1 MQPSMGSALH
11 EESLMRA
18 AALLLPFALAT
29 GFASAPL
36 LAAPATP
43 AAATAAKQSQLRL
56 QTFHPGPQAMFSVSS
71 VLIEGRQDAILVDAQ
86 FAASDARALVD
97 TIRTSGKRLTTI
109 YISHGDPDYYFGLAT
124 LQDAFPQARIV
135 ATAQTVAHIQQTQ
148 AGKLAYWGPK
158 MGADV
163 PARIVVPQVLDGDA
177 LQLEGQRLLLIGLD
191 GPTPDRSVL
200 WVPSLRAI
208 VGGIPVVAG
217 EHVWMADTQTPQSH
231 ADWLQTLQRL
241 QALKPKVVV
250 PGHYAPGVALDA
262 SALRFTA
269 DYIRAFDAEA
279 AKAKDS
285 AALVK
290 AMQVRYSTLAGV
302 ESLELSAKV
311 AKGEMRWP

>member
-1 MQPSMGSALH
+1 
-11 EESLMRA
+11 MRT
-18 AALLLPFALAT
+18 AALLLPLALAAS
-29 GFASAPL
+29 FASTPL
-36 LAAPATP
+36 LAAPAAP
-43 AAATAAKQSQLRL
+43 APASAAKSQLRL

-71 VLIEGRQDAILVDAQ
+71 VLIEGRNDAILVNAP
-86 FAASDARALVD
+86 FAAGDARRLVEQ
-97 TIRTSGKRLTTI
+97 IRASGKQLTTI

-124 LQDAFPQARIV
+124 VQDAFPQARIV
-135 ATAQTVAHIQQTQ
+135 ATAQTVAHIRESQ

-163 PARIVVPQVLDGDA
+163 PARIVVPAVLEGDA
-177 LQLEGQRLLLIGLD
+177 LQLEGQRLPLIGLD

-231 ADWLQTLQRL
+231 ADWLRTLQQL

-250 PGHYAPGVALDA
+250 PGHYAEGAALDA

-269 DYIRAFDAEA
+269 EYIRAFDVES

-290 AMQVRYSTLAGV
+290 AMQARYPKLAGV
-302 ESLELSAKV
+302 ASLELSAKV
-311 AKGEMRWP
+311 AKGEMQWP

>member
-1 MQPSMGSALH
+1 
-11 EESLMRA
+11 MRT
-18 AALLLPFALAT
+18 AALLLPLALAAS
-29 GFASAPL
+29 FSSAPL
-36 LAAPATP
+36 LAAPAAP
-43 AAATAAKQSQLRL
+43 APASAATSQLRL
-56 QTFHPGPQAMFSVSS
+56 HTFHLGPQAMFPVSS
-71 VLIEGRQDAILVDAQ
+71 VLIEGRNDAILVNAQ
-86 FAASDARALVD
+86 FAAGDARRLVEQ
-97 TIRTSGKRLTTI
+97 IRASGKRLTTI

-124 LQDAFPQARIV
+124 MQDAFPQAHIV
-135 ATAQTVAHIQQTQ
+135 ATAQTVAHIRESQ

-158 MGADV
+158 MGADA
-163 PARIVVPQVLDGDA
+163 PARIVVPSVLEGDA
-177 LQLEGQRLLLIGLD
+177 LQLEGQRLPLIGLD

-231 ADWLQTLQRL
+231 ADWLRTLQQL

-250 PGHYAPGVALDA
+250 PGHYAEGAPLDA

-269 DYIRAFDAEA
+269 DYIRAFDVET

-290 AMQVRYSTLAGV
+290 AMRARYPQLAGV
-302 ESLELSAKV
+302 ASLELSAKV
-311 AKGEMRWP
+311 AKGEMQWP

>member
-1 MQPSMGSALH
+1 
-11 EESLMRA
+11 MRT
-18 AALLLPFALAT
+18 AALLLPFALAASFT
-29 GFASAPL
+29 SAPL
-36 LAAPATP
+36 LAAPASP
-43 AAATAAKQSQLRL
+43 AHATAPQSQLRL

-71 VLIEGRQDAILVDAQ
+71 VLIEGRHDAILVDAQ
-86 FAASDARALVD
+86 FGASDARKLVEL
-97 TIRTSGKRLTTI
+97 IRSSGKQLTTI

-124 LQDAFPQARIV
+124 LQDAFPKARIV
-135 ATAQTVAHIQQTQ
+135 AIAQTVAHIQQTQ

-158 MGADV
+158 MGSDV
-163 PARIVVPQVLDGDA
+163 PKRIVMPQVLEGGA
-177 LQLEGQRLLLIGLD
+177 LQLEGERLPLIGLD

-217 EHVWMADTQTPQSH
+217 EHVWMADTQTPKSH

-250 PGHYAPGVALDA
+250 PGHYAPGAALDA

-279 AKAKDS
+279 AKAQDS
-285 AALVK
+285 AALVR
-290 AMQVRYSTLAGV
+290 AMRARYPTLAGV

>member
-1 MQPSMGSALH
+1 
-11 EESLMRA
+11 MRT
-18 AALLLPFALAT
+18 AALLLPLALAA

-36 LAAPATP
+36 LAAPAAP
-43 AAATAAKQSQLRL
+43 AAATSAKHSQLHL

-71 VLIEGRQDAILVDAQ
+71 VLIEGRHEAILVDAQ
-86 FAASDARALVD
+86 FAASDARAVVEK
-97 TIRTSGKRLTTI
+97 IRASGKQLTTI

-135 ATAQTVAHIQQTQ
+135 ATAQTVAHIEQTQ
-148 AGKLAYWGPK
+148 AVKLAYWGPK

-177 LQLEGQRLLLIGLD
+177 LQLEGQRLPLIGLE
-191 GPTPDRSVL
+191 GPTPGRTVL

-241 QALKPKVVV
+241 QALKPEVVV
-250 PGHYAPGVALDA
+250 PGHYAPGAALDA
-262 SALRFTA
+262 SAQRFTA
-269 DYIRAFDAEA
+269 DYIRAFDVEA
-279 AKAKDS
+279 AKAKDG
-285 AALVK
+285 AALVQ
-290 AMQVRYSTLAGV
+290 AMRARYPTLAGV

-311 AKGEMRWP
+311 AKGEMQWP

>member
-1 MQPSMGSALH
+1 
-11 EESLMRA
+11 MRT
-18 AALLLPFALAT
+18 AALLLPLALAAS
-29 GFASAPL
+29 FASAPL
-36 LAAPATP
+36 LAASASSPAP
-43 AAATAAKQSQLRL
+43 AAATKSQLRL
-56 QTFHPGPQAMFSVSS
+56 QTFHPGPQAMFQVSS
-71 VLIEGRQDAILVDAQ
+71 VLIEGRHDAILVNAQ
-86 FAASDARALVD
+86 FGASDARRLVD
-97 TIRTSGKRLTTI
+97 LIRASGRQLTTI

-124 LQDAFPQARIV
+124 LQDAFPQAHIV

-177 LQLEGQRLLLIGLD
+177 LQLEGERLPLIGLD

-200 WVPSLRAI
+200 WLPSLRAI

-217 EHVWMADTQTPQSH
+217 EHVWMADTQTPTSH
-231 ADWLQTLQRL
+231 TDWLQTLQRL

-250 PGHYAPGVALDA
+250 PGHYAPDAALDA

-290 AMQVRYSTLAGV
+290 AMQARYPTLAGV
-302 ESLELSAKV
+302 ASLELSAKV
-311 AKGEMRWP
+311 AKGEMQWP

>member
-1 MQPSMGSALH
+1 
-11 EESLMRA
+11 MRT
-18 AALLLPFALAT
+18 AALLLPLALAAS
-29 GFASAPL
+29 FASAPL
-36 LAAPATP
+36 LAASASSPAP
-43 AAATAAKQSQLRL
+43 AAATKSQLRL
-56 QTFHPGPQAMFSVSS
+56 QTFHPGAQAMFPVSS
-71 VLIEGRQDAILVDAQ
+71 VLIEGRHDAILVNAQ
-86 FAASDARALVD
+86 FGASDARRLVD
-97 TIRTSGKRLTTI
+97 LIRASGRQLTTI

-124 LQDAFPQARIV
+124 VQDAFPQARIV

-163 PARIVVPQVLDGDA
+163 PARIVVPQVLEGDA
-177 LQLEGQRLLLIGLD
+177 LQLEGERLPLIGLD

-200 WVPSLRAI
+200 WLPSLRAI

-217 EHVWMADTQTPQSH
+217 EHVWMADTQTPTSH

-250 PGHYAPGVALDA
+250 PGHYAPGAALDA

-290 AMQVRYSTLAGV
+290 AMQARYPTLAGV
-302 ESLELSAKV
+302 ASLELSAKV
-311 AKGEMRWP
+311 AKGEMQWP

>member
-1 MQPSMGSALH
+1 
-11 EESLMRA
+11 MRN
-18 AALLLPFALAT
+18 ALLFSMALALGT
-29 GFASAPL
+29 ASTPL
-36 LAAPATP
+36 LAAPAAP
-43 AAATAAKQSQLRL
+43 AAATAAKSQLHL
-56 QTFHPGPQAMFSVSS
+56 QTFHPGPQAMFAVSS
-71 VLIEGRQDAILVDAQ
+71 VLIEGRRDALLVDAQ
-86 FAASDARALVD
+86 FAASDARALVEK
-97 TIRTSGKRLTTI
+97 IRASGKQLTTI

-148 AGKLAYWGPK
+148 AAKLAYWGPK

-163 PARIVVPQVLDGDA
+163 PARIVVPQVLESDA
-177 LQLEGQRLLLIGLD
+177 LVLEGQRLPLIGLD

-231 ADWLQTLQRL
+231 ADWLKTLQQL
-241 QALKPKVVV
+241 QALKPSVVV
-250 PGHYAPGVALDA
+250 PGHCAPGAALDA

-269 DYIRAFDAEA
+269 DYIRAFDVEA

-285 AALVK
+285 AALVQ
-290 AMQVRYSTLAGV
+290 AMRARYPALAGV

-311 AKGEMRWP
+311 AKGEMQWP

>member
-1 MQPSMGSALH
+1 
-11 EESLMRA
+11 MRT

-36 LAAPATP
+36 LAAPAPP

-97 TIRTSGKRLTTI
+97 AIRASGKRLTTI

-163 PARIVVPQVLDGDA
+163 PARIVVPQVLGGDA
-177 LQLEGQRLLLIGLD
+177 LPLEGQRLALIGLD

-250 PGHYAPGVALDA
+250 PGHYAPDAALDA

-269 DYIRAFDAEA
+269 DYIRAFDVEA

-290 AMQVRYSTLAGV
+290 AMQVRYPTLAGV

-311 AKGEMRWP
+311 AKGEMQWP

>member
-1 MQPSMGSALH
+1 
-11 EESLMRA
+11 MRT
-18 AALLLPFALAT
+18 AALLLPFALAA

-43 AAATAAKQSQLRL
+43 AAATAAKHSQLHL

-71 VLIEGRQDAILVDAQ
+71 VLIEGRREAILVDAQ
-86 FAASDARALVD
+86 FAARDARALVEK
-97 TIRTSGKRLTTI
+97 IRASGKQLTTI

-135 ATAQTVAHIQQTQ
+135 ATAQTVTHIEQTQ

-177 LQLEGQRLLLIGLD
+177 LQLEGQRLPLIGLD
-191 GPTPDRSVL
+191 GPTPDRTVL

-231 ADWLQTLQRL
+231 ADWLQTLQQL

-250 PGHYAPGVALDA
+250 PGHYAPGTALDA
-262 SALRFTA
+262 GALRFTA
-269 DYIRAFDAEA
+269 DYIRAFDVETGKAE
-279 AKAKDS
+279 DS

-290 AMQVRYSTLAGV
+290 AMRARYPRLEGV
-302 ESLELSAKV
+302 ASLELSAKV
-311 AKGEMRWP
+311 AKGEMQWP

>member
-1 MQPSMGSALH
+1 
-11 EESLMRA
+11 MRT
-18 AALLLPFALAT
+18 AALLLPLALAASFT
-29 GFASAPL
+29 SAPL
-36 LAAPATP
+36 LAAPA
-43 AAATAAKQSQLRL
+43 AAAPAPAPAPATATKSQLHL

-71 VLIEGRQDAILVDAQ
+71 VLIEGRHDAILVNAQ
-86 FAASDARALVD
+86 FAASDARKLVEL
-97 TIRTSGKRLTTI
+97 IRASGKQLTTI

-124 LQDAFPQARIV
+124 VQDAFPQARIV
-135 ATAQTVAHIQQTQ
+135 ATAQTVAHIQQTE

-177 LQLEGQRLLLIGLD
+177 LQLEGERLPLIGLD
-191 GPTPDRSVL
+191 GPTPDRTVL

-217 EHVWMADTQTPQSH
+217 EHVWMADTQTPKSH
-231 ADWLQTLQRL
+231 TDWLQTLQRL

-250 PGHYAPGVALDA
+250 PGHYAPGAALDA

-269 DYIRAFDAEA
+269 DYIRAFDAET

-290 AMQVRYSTLAGV
+290 AMQARYPKLDGV
-302 ESLELSAKV
+302 ASLELSAKV
-311 AKGEMRWP
+311 AKGEVQWP

>member
-1 MQPSMGSALH
+1 
-11 EESLMRA
+11 MRTV
-18 AALLLPFALAT
+18 LLCSIALAV

-36 LAAPATP
+36 LAAPAEP
-43 AAATAAKQSQLRL
+43 SAATAAKAQLHL

-71 VLIEGRQDAILVDAQ
+71 VLIEGRHEVILVDAQ
-86 FAASDARALVD
+86 FAASDARALAEK
-97 TIRTSGKRLTTI
+97 IRASGKQLTTI

-148 AGKLAYWGPK
+148 AAKLAYWGPK

-163 PARIVVPQVLDGDA
+163 PARIIVPKVLDGDA
-177 LQLEGQRLLLIGLD
+177 LVLEDQRLPLIGLD

-217 EHVWMADTQTPQSH
+217 EHVWMADTQSAQSH
-231 ADWLQTLQRL
+231 ADWLHTLQQL
-241 QALKPKVVV
+241 QALKPAVVV
-250 PGHYAPGVALDA
+250 PGHYAPGAALDA

-269 DYIRAFDAEA
+269 DYIRAFDVEA

-285 AALVK
+285 AALVQ
-290 AMQVRYSTLAGV
+290 AMRARYPTLAGV

>member
-1 MQPSMGSALH
+1 
-11 EESLMRA
+11 MRT
-18 AALLLPFALAT
+18 AALLLPFALAA

-43 AAATAAKQSQLRL
+43 LAAAAKHSQLHL
-56 QTFHPGPQAMFSVSS
+56 QTFHPRPQAMFSVSS
-71 VLIEGRQDAILVDAQ
+71 VLIAGRHEAILVDAQ
-86 FAASDARALVD
+86 FAASDARALVEK
-97 TIRTSGKRLTTI
+97 IRASGKQLTTI

-135 ATAQTVAHIQQTQ
+135 ATAQTVAHIEQAQ

-158 MGADV
+158 MSADV

-177 LQLEGQRLLLIGLD
+177 LQLEGQRLPLIGLY
-191 GPTPDRSVL
+191 GPTPDRTVL

-250 PGHYAPGVALDA
+250 PGHYAPGAALDA
-262 SALRFTA
+262 GALRFTA
-269 DYIRAFDAEA
+269 DYIRAFDSEA
-279 AKAKDS
+279 GKAKNS

-290 AMQVRYSTLAGV
+290 AMQARYPTLAGV
-302 ESLELSAKV
+302 ASLELSAKV
-311 AKGEMRWP
+311 AKGEMQWP